1 MGALM
6 VTRHI
11 ELTEEQ
17 NSLLEEI
24 AAHEG
29 RSISEL
35 VRQGVDELLR
45 TERQRF
51 RDDLKQRAAALS
63 GRFKSG
69 LPDLSTEHDRYL
81 EDAFRD

>member
-1 MGALM
+1 M

-35 VRQGVDELLR
+35 IRQGVDDLLR

-51 RDDLKQRAAALS
+51 HDDLKQRAAALS
-63 GRFKSG
+63 GRFRSG
-69 LPDLSTEHDRYL
+69 LPDLSAEHDRYL
-81 EDAFRD
+81 EGAFRD